1 MGVKFSPFLHLAVR
15 EISKSSKREGSNWMF
30 SPFSDIEI
38 VLTTILIF
46 EGELNRHES
55 FSEVQGKKYTKLAEI
70 LIFWLWEVIIEVE

>member
-1 MGVKFSPFLHLAVR
+1 MACNGCLAGFLMWAKIIRKKCRVGLKFSPFLHLAVR

-46 EGELNRHES
+46 EGELNNHVQ
-55 FSEVQGKKYTKLAEI
+55 FSEV
-70 LIFWLWEVIIEVE
+70 